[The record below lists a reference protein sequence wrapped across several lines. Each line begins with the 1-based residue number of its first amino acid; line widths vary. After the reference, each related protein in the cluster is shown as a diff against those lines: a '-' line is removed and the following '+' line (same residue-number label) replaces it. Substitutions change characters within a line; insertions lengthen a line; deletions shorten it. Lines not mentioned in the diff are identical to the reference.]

1 MKRIIIKTLSLGLAV
16 IFILL
21 TLMSCDPT
29 TDQGEQNGGN
39 SNTNGGS
46 SSTSHYY
53 GVKTVYSYDEVMD
66 ALAIVRQ
73 RRTVK
78 PTYTVK
84 DMGEDYTIFY
94 QFQDYNFNRPYPI
107 DYDVFFNT
115 YSSGF
120 FSTCIFFEN
129 KTCSSERHGWH
140 TSETIHTYKEDED
153 YEKLKNTCK
162 EKACVNI
169 IIVNAE
175 KREAVELENNIP
187 DVYGGSFND
196 LYEFYTY
203 HIFYGMEIMQLWS
216 CVELDDEF
224 FDVFLPN
231 IVTTRVTE

>member
-94 QFQDYNFNRPYPI
+94 QFQDYVLTRNLRLLETYNQSYPKSHK
-107 DYDVFFNT
+107 VSSLFF
-115 YSSGF
+115 
-120 FSTCIFFEN
+120 
-129 KTCSSERHGWH
+129 
-140 TSETIHTYKEDED
+140 
-153 YEKLKNTCK
+153 
-162 EKACVNI
+162 
-169 IIVNAE
+169 
-175 KREAVELENNIP
+175 
-187 DVYGGSFND
+187 
-196 LYEFYTY
+196 
-203 HIFYGMEIMQLWS
+203 
-216 CVELDDEF
+216 
-224 FDVFLPN
+224 
-231 IVTTRVTE
+231 